1 MSITLDRPTHTWETR
16 PGWGIAVDLTPGE
29 VVQARNV
36 KIHQRLIG
44 LALLVLVALVVGV
57 VLLVQDARS
66 SAEDDYA
73 NAQLKTTQLTA
84 ETEQYAVL
92 TTMQR
97 IIDDRAA
104 QAQTLMA
111 QDVDFVNLMARI
123 RTALPP
129 ELELTTATVTLSPTV
144 AAAPPAEE
152 GTTTTPAPVPTGPQI
167 IGSVTLAGTGG
178 KIRQVTPFVSVLNH
192 LRGVVDVI
200 PTSIAK
206 TEDGMTF
213 TLTMNIT
220 DELYTHR
227 YDVAPA
233 ATEGGAQ

>member
-1 MSITLDRPTHTWETR
+1 MSITLERPTSTWQTR

-29 VVQARNV
+29 VVQARHLRV
-36 KIHQRLIG
+36 LKRLIG
-44 LALLVLVALVVGV
+44 LALVVLVALCVGV
-57 VLLVQDARS
+57 VLMVQDSRS
-66 SAEDDYA
+66 TAQGSYDD
-73 NAQLKTTQLTA
+73 AQLRTSQLTSEA
-84 ETEQYAVL
+84 QQYAVL

-97 IIDDRAA
+97 VIDQTKA
-104 QAQTLMA
+104 QASILMT

-129 ELELTTATVTLSPTV
+129 ELTLSN
-144 AAAPPAEE
+144 AAVVLSPPV
-152 GTTTTPAPVPTGPQI
+152 PAPVAVEGATPTPAPTGPQI
-167 IGSVTLAGTGG
+167 IGTVTLAGTGD

-200 PTSIAK
+200 PTSISK
-206 TEDGMTF
+206 NDEGMQF

-227 YDVAPA
+227 YDAPA
-233 ATEGGAQ
+233 APAPAAAQ

>member
-1 MSITLDRPTHTWETR
+1 MSITLDRPTQTWATR

-44 LALLVLVALVVGV
+44 LALLVLVALVAGV

-84 ETEQYAVL
+84 ETQQYAVL

-97 IIDDRAA
+97 IIDDTAT
-104 QAQTLMA
+104 QASTLMA

-129 ELELTTATVTLSPTV
+129 ELELTTATVTLSPPV
-144 AAAPPAEE
+144 QAAAPAAD
-152 GTTTTPAPVPTGPQI
+152 GTTAPVPTGPQI

-200 PTSIAK
+200 PTSIGK
-206 TEDGMTF
+206 SEDGINF

-233 ATEGGAQ
+233 AAQGGAQ